1 MSKLEGL
8 GDRGVVEIKIEM
20 IENTEVGKMSE
31 NLETKVTV
39 DCSCPLT
46 SSKVDELSSV
56 NGSPDEKQKKIKES
70 VKASKKRS
78 AGEDLLDEIEEMS
91 QKELEEVVPVTQVD
105 ETDDTFEV
113 DKSDAMNLN
122 LVESDLLQEDFFA
135 WQNFVKQIKVEVGA
149 KKRKY
154 QKLVEKKTEL
164 VSAKEKVKGV
174 KQARELKICCAA
186 EEMRVKRELLNTL
199 GRRYE
204 EIKKEITKEIK
215 EMDALSD
222 CVCEETKKVDDNSRT
237 IQKIETVLKQVEDDL
252 KSTCQMN
259 EVEANDKL
267 KTANEKNAYLKQ
279 FLTDCIA
286 DKEKQLQCQNCEEMA
301 SPPIYKC
308 STEAEHLICS
318 SCCIQLKNKCPACKI
333 RMAKTGFVRFKYAEA
348 VWEEWKKLISKF
360 VDPEV

>member
-1 MSKLEGL
+1 
-8 GDRGVVEIKIEM
+8 
-20 IENTEVGKMSE
+20 
-31 NLETKVTV
+31 
-39 DCSCPLT
+39 
-46 SSKVDELSSV
+46 
-56 NGSPDEKQKKIKES
+56 
-70 VKASKKRS
+70 
-78 AGEDLLDEIEEMS
+78 
-91 QKELEEVVPVTQVD
+91 
-105 ETDDTFEV
+105 
-113 DKSDAMNLN
+113 MNLN
-122 LVESDLLQEDFFA
+122 HLLQEDFFA

-174 KQARELKICCAA
+174 KEARELKIGCAA
-186 EEMRVKRELLNTL
+186 EEMRIKRELLNTL

-222 CVCEETKKVDDNSRT
+222 CVCEETKKVDDSSRT

-259 EVEANDKL
+259 EVEEL
-267 KTANEKNAYLKQ
+267 KTANEKNANLKQ

-286 DKEKQLQCQNCEEMA
+286 DKEKQLQCQNCKDIA

-318 SCCIQLKNKCPACKI
+318 SCCNKLKKC
-333 RMAKTGFVRFKYAEA
+333 
-348 VWEEWKKLISKF
+348 
-360 VDPEV
+360 